1 MSSHLTVGQRKI
13 AASQRPASAAFWAG
27 FLDGSRAIGFPA
39 DRPAAARTGRTRQ
52 AAVLDLDPALAERL
66 TAVSRG
72 DDTTLHTLFTAAAI
86 ALLNA
91 YTGERDLVVGQPPT
105 VPQPL
110 ARVLPTRLELL
121 AEDTLKTLLGRL
133 RQATLDVLAH
143 QDYPVELT
151 GAEVEVA
158 VALEGLHGTEAVD
171 AVATDVLFHVRRTE
185 TGFAVE
191 VRTEAE
197 RFSPQNA
204 IRLAAHYARLL
215 TAALAAPDT
224 ALSELDLSTEAD
236 AAVVAAA
243 NDTTAPFPG
252 DVTLPELFARTVAA
266 TPDAVAVVSGEV
278 SLTFAELDRAT
289 TRLARTLREQ
299 GVGLEAVV
307 GVLAERSVEML
318 VAILAVLKAGAAYLP
333 LDASLPSAR
342 MTYMLEDSKAAI
354 VLAQRDRAGLV
365 PSCVTVLE
373 LSADTSEGAG
383 EPLETGSAT
392 DAAYVIYTSGST
404 GAPKGVVVEH
414 RSVVNRLH
422 WMQRAYAIGA
432 ADTILQKTPVSF
444 DVSVWELFWWHIE
457 GARVALLA
465 PGGERE
471 PEAIVAAVERH
482 RVTTLHFVP
491 TMLGAFLD
499 YVAAT
504 GAQGRLSSLRRVFAS
519 GEALGVHHVRRF
531 AELLGHAE
539 LVNLYGPTEATVDV
553 SHHRTSA
560 DDTVVPIGLPIDN
573 IRLHVL
579 DERRRERPVGL
590 PGELYIAGDGLARG
604 YLHRAELT
612 AERFVENPFEGES
625 RAYRTGDLVRRLPDG
640 SLEYLG
646 RNDSQVKLR
655 GYRIEPGEIERR
667 LLDHQGVGD
676 AVVVVRTGTDGHQ
689 RLVGYAVA
697 AETTEDRPTEQQ
709 LRVHLAGTLPE
720 YMVPARVV
728 LLDAFPLSP
737 NGKLD
742 RGALPEPA
750 TEAVGH
756 VEPRTDS
763 EKALA
768 GLIAE
773 VLGRDRIGVHD
784 SFFALGGTSIHFVTV
799 LAKARGLGLAF
810 TFQQLFANPTVA
822 ALAAVLDEGGTREEL
837 RHEFAPF
844 ELISEEE
851 RGRLPEDV
859 EDAYPMSML
868 SAGTIFQS
876 EMTRGSSQY
885 HDIIGYLINSGFH
898 AEAFTEAV
906 RILVDHN
913 PIFRTSYRLSGFRD
927 YLQLVHKSV
936 DPPPV
941 FIADVRHLDEAAQEV
956 WYEEWEREE
965 KAHAFDW
972 EYPGLIRLHV
982 HVLRDDLYRYSISQ
996 HNSALDGWSIN
1007 LVHTKL
1013 FEIYHALCTDG
1024 VFTGEPVPNH
1034 LRNFIGLEQQ
1044 SINSQED
1051 RQYWLDR
1058 LEDRPRTIIPRLRPR
1073 DEEAAFHVI
1082 LQDVPLPRGLS
1093 DRIVALAGRLGV
1105 PVKTVLL
1112 AAHMKVHAVVT
1123 GERDVMTGYEH
1134 SGRPEVADAEK
1145 ACGLFLNS
1153 VPLRVEIADGSWE
1166 GLIRQIYD
1174 AETSFLPHRR
1184 YPMAKMK
1191 QDLQTQ
1197 VPLFETVFNFTH
1209 FYSLKKLRELPEFSL
1224 LDVRAVA
1231 ITEFPF
1237 RSEFSRHFYT
1247 DEVQLSLHYHTD
1259 AFDNDHIVRIGGY
1272 FIAALDRMTADP
1284 ADSHATR
1291 PLLGDEELASL
1302 AEFGSRPQPAV
1313 TDAGALA
1320 SGTSGASV
1328 VVLDPSGLPAAIG
1341 APGDIALVNADG
1353 TRSVVGRG
1361 RWLPTGVLERAG
1373 DGADAPQAP
1382 AVAVEAAPQA
1392 EGELS
1397 SAAMRVAAVWGEV
1410 LGIDPTSI
1418 KLTDDFFELGGNSL
1432 AAMRAVMML
1441 NGLVTIKD
1449 VMRNSRLGEQADL
1462 AEKLTQDEGS
1472 GVLVRLT
1479 PADDRPSATLVCFPY
1494 GAGHAVHFRP
1504 VADAMRRKDS
1514 SFAVL
1519 GVELPGHD
1527 PKSGADELMQVAD
1540 IAGLVVEELLRQ
1552 ERGRIVLWGH
1562 CVGSALAIEVARLL
1576 KARNVEVAHLFIGAK
1591 LLYDAAALHE
1601 SIDYVSSM
1609 TYEDIRHWLTVETG
1623 FTGFDELGASY
1634 ADLLVRT
1641 FRHDSTSA
1649 NAYYLNAYGDGGAAA
1664 AQPVTVPTTAVYAA
1678 DDPVTTGFAERYR
1691 DWEPFTGVPRVRE
1704 MPGGGHYFTRTR
1716 PAKVVEI
1723 VLDTLAAS
1731 ASASVEPQ
1739 GEGR

>member
-13 AASQRPASAAFWAG
+13 AASQRPAAAAFWAR
-27 FLDGSRAIGFPA
+27 FLDGSRATGFPA
-39 DRPAAARTGRTRQ
+39 DRPAAARTGRTAP
-52 AAVLDLDPALAERL
+52 AAALDLDPALAERL

-72 DDTTLHTLFTAAAI
+72 DATTLHTLLTAAAL

-105 VPQPL
+105 APRPL
-110 ARVLPTRLELL
+110 ARILPTRLELL
-121 AEDTLKTLLGRL
+121 ADDTLKTLLGRL
-133 RQATLDVLAH
+133 RRATLDVLAH
-143 QDYPVELT
+143 QDYPVELA
-151 GAEVEVA
+151 GAEVEAA
-158 VALEGLHGTEAVD
+158 VALEGLHTAEAVE
-171 AVATDVLFHVRRTE
+171 AVAADVLFHVRRTADGY
-185 TGFAVE
+185 TLD
-191 VRTEAE
+191 VRTEPE
-197 RFSPQNA
+197 RFTAGSA
-204 IRLAAHYARLL
+204 ARLAAHYARLL
-215 TAALAAPDT
+215 TAALADPDAELAGIDLRT
-224 ALSELDLSTEAD
+224 AAD
-236 AAVVAAA
+236 ADAVAAA
-243 NDTTAPFPG
+243 NDTAVPFPD

-266 TPDAVAVVSGEV
+266 TPDAVAVASGES

-289 TRLARTLREQ
+289 TRLARTLRER
-299 GVGLEAVV
+299 GVGAEAVV

-318 VAILAVLKAGAAYLP
+318 VAILAVLKAGGAYLP
-333 LDASLPSAR
+333 LDASLPPAR
-342 MTYMLEDSKAAI
+342 LTYMLEDSKAAI
-354 VLAQRDRAGLV
+354 VLAQADRAALV
-365 PSCVTVLE
+365 PPSVTVLE
-373 LSADTSEGAG
+373 PVADTSADAG
-383 EPLETGSAT
+383 EPPAAGSAT

-422 WMQRAYAIGA
+422 WMQRAYPVGDT
-432 ADTILQKTPVSF
+432 DTILQKTPVSF

-504 GAQGRLSSLRRVFAS
+504 GAQGRLGSLRRVFAS

-553 SHHRTSA
+553 SHHRTA
-560 DDTVVPIGLPIDN
+560 AGDTAVPIGLPIDN
-573 IRLHVL
+573 TRLHVL

-612 AERFVENPFEGES
+612 AERFVENPFPGES

-655 GYRIEPGEIERR
+655 GYRIELGEIERR
-667 LLDHQGVGD
+667 LLDHPGVGD
-676 AVVVVRTGTDGHQ
+676 AAVVVRTGADGHR

-697 AETTEDRPTEQQ
+697 DSAADGDRPAEQQ
-709 LRVHLAGTLPE
+709 LREHLAGTLPE

-728 LLDAFPLSP
+728 VLDAFPLSP

-763 EKALA
+763 ERALA

-773 VLGRDRIGVHD
+773 VLGLDRIGVHD
-784 SFFALGGTSIHFVTV
+784 SFFARGGTSIHFVTV
-799 LAKARGLGLAF
+799 LARARKLGLAF

-822 ALAAVLDEGGTREEL
+822 ALAAVLDAGGTREEL

-844 ELISEEE
+844 ELIGEDE

-885 HDIIGYLINSGFH
+885 HDIIGYLINSAFDAG
-898 AEAFTEAV
+898 AFTEAV

-927 YLQLVHKSV
+927 YLQLVHRSV

-941 FIADVRHLDEAAQEV
+941 FIADIRHLDDAAQEA
-956 WYEEWEREE
+956 WYEQWEREE

-1013 FEIYHALCTDG
+1013 FEIYHALVADG
-1024 VFTGEPVPNH
+1024 AYTGEPVPNH

-1044 SINSQED
+1044 SINSAED
-1051 RQYWLDR
+1051 RRYWLDR
-1058 LEDRPRTIIPRLRPR
+1058 LADRPQTVIPRLRPR
-1073 DEEAAFHVI
+1073 DEQAAFDVV

-1112 AAHMKVHAVVT
+1112 AAHMKVHAVLT

-1134 SGRPEVADAEK
+1134 SGRPEAADAEK

-1153 VPLRVEIADGSWE
+1153 VPMRVELADGSWE
-1166 GLIRQIYD
+1166 GLIRQVYD
-1174 AETSFLPHRR
+1174 TETSFLPHRR

-1272 FIAALDRMTADP
+1272 FTAALDRMTADP
-1284 ADSHATR
+1284 AQPHTAR
-1291 PLLGDEELASL
+1291 PLLDDEELAAL
-1302 AEFGSRPQPAV
+1302 AEFGSRPLPGV
-1313 TDAGALA
+1313 PG
-1320 SGTSGASV
+1320 SGAPAAV
-1328 VVLDPSGLPAAIG
+1328 AVLDPAGLPAAIG
-1341 APGDIALVNADG
+1341 APGDIVLTGADG
-1353 TRSVVGRG
+1353 TRSVLGRG
-1361 RWLPTGVLERAG
+1361 RWLPGGDLERTDQETAE
-1373 DGADAPQAP
+1373 PQAP
-1382 AVAVEAAPQA
+1382 AVEAAA
-1392 EGELS
+1392 GEATGGELS
-1397 SAAMRVAAVWGEV
+1397 SAALRVAAVWGEV
-1410 LGIDPTSI
+1410 LGIDPT
-1418 KLTDDFFELGGNSL
+1418 
-1432 AAMRAVMML
+1432 
-1441 NGLVTIKD
+1441 TI
-1449 VMRNSRLGEQADL
+1449 
-1462 AEKLTQDEGS
+1462 
-1472 GVLVRLT
+1472 
-1479 PADDRPSATLVCFPY
+1479 RPT
-1494 GAGHAVHFRP
+1494 
-1504 VADAMRRKDS
+1504 
-1514 SFAVL
+1514 
-1519 GVELPGHD
+1519 
-1527 PKSGADELMQVAD
+1527 
-1540 IAGLVVEELLRQ
+1540 
-1552 ERGRIVLWGH
+1552 
-1562 CVGSALAIEVARLL
+1562 
-1576 KARNVEVAHLFIGAK
+1576 
-1591 LLYDAAALHE
+1591 
-1601 SIDYVSSM
+1601 
-1609 TYEDIRHWLTVETG
+1609 
-1623 FTGFDELGASY
+1623 
-1634 ADLLVRT
+1634 
-1641 FRHDSTSA
+1641 
-1649 NAYYLNAYGDGGAAA
+1649 
-1664 AQPVTVPTTAVYAA
+1664 
-1678 DDPVTTGFAERYR
+1678 
-1691 DWEPFTGVPRVRE
+1691 
-1704 MPGGGHYFTRTR
+1704 
-1716 PAKVVEI
+1716 
-1723 VLDTLAAS
+1723 
-1731 ASASVEPQ
+1731 
-1739 GEGR
+1739 

>member
-13 AASQRPASAAFWAG
+13 AASQRPASAAFWARL
-27 FLDGSRAIGFPA
+27 LDGSRATGFPA
-39 DRPAAARTGRTRQ
+39 DRPAAARTGRTAP
-52 AAVLDLDPALAERL
+52 AAVLDLDPALSERL

-72 DDTTLHTLFTAAAI
+72 DATTLHTLLTAAAT

-91 YTGERDLVVGQPPT
+91 YTGECDLVVGQPPT
-105 VPQPL
+105 LPQPL
-110 ARVLPTRLELL
+110 ARILPNRIELL
-121 AEDTLKTLLGRL
+121 ADDTLKTLLGRL
-133 RQATLDVLAH
+133 SRTTLDVLAH

-151 GAEVEVA
+151 GAEVEVV
-158 VALEGLHGTEAVD
+158 VALEGLHAPEAVE
-171 AVATDVLFHVRRTE
+171 AVATDVLFHVRRTG
-185 TGFAVE
+185 TGFALD

-197 RFSPQNA
+197 RFSAQSA
-204 IRLAAHYARLL
+204 TRLAAHYARLL
-215 TAALAAPDT
+215 TAALAAPDS
-224 ALSELDLSTEAD
+224 ALAELDLRTATDAD
-236 AAVVAAA
+236 VVAAA
-243 NDTTAPFPG
+243 NDTAAPFPD

-266 TPDAVAVVSGEV
+266 TPDAVAVVSGDA

-289 TRLARTLREQ
+289 TRLARTLRER
-299 GVGLEAVV
+299 GVGSETVV

-318 VAILAVLKAGAAYLP
+318 VAVIAVLKAGGAYLP
-333 LDASLPSAR
+333 LDVSLPPAR

-354 VLAQRDRAGLV
+354 VLAQADRAALV
-365 PSCVTVLE
+365 PPSVTVLE
-373 LSADTSEGAG
+373 LSADTSEDPG
-383 EPLETGSAT
+383 EPLGAGSAT

-432 ADTILQKTPVSF
+432 ADTVLQKTPVSF

-504 GAQGRLSSLRRVFAS
+504 GSRGRLTSLRRVFAS
-519 GEALGVHHVRRF
+519 GEALGAHHVRRF

-553 SHHRTSA
+553 SHHRTTA

-573 IRLHVL
+573 TRLYVL
-579 DERRRERPVGL
+579 DEQRRERPVGL

-655 GYRIEPGEIERR
+655 GYRIELGEIERR
-667 LLDHQGVGD
+667 LLDHPGVGD
-676 AVVVVRTGTDGHQ
+676 AAVVVRTGADGHQ

-697 AETTEDRPTEQQ
+697 AGATGDRPAEQQ
-709 LRVHLAGTLPE
+709 LREHLAGTLPE

-728 LLDAFPLSP
+728 VMDAFPLSP

-750 TEAVGH
+750 AEAVGH
-756 VEPRTDS
+756 VEPRTVS

-773 VLGRDRIGVHD
+773 VLGLDRVGVHD

-799 LAKARGLGLAF
+799 LAGARKLGLAF

-822 ALAAVLDEGGTREEL
+822 ALAAVLDEGGTREDL

-844 ELISEEE
+844 ELIGEEE
-851 RGRLPEDV
+851 RSRLPEDV

-885 HDIIGYLINSGFH
+885 HDIIGYLINSSFDAG
-898 AEAFTEAV
+898 AFTEAV

-927 YLQLVHKSV
+927 YLQLVHRSV

-941 FIADVRHLDEAAQEV
+941 FIADIRHLDDAAQEA

-1013 FEIYHALCTDG
+1013 FEIYHALCSDG
-1024 VFTGEPVPNH
+1024 TYTGEPVPNH

-1044 SINSQED
+1044 SINSAAD

-1058 LEDRPRTIIPRLRPR
+1058 LEDRPRTVIPRLRPR
-1073 DEEAAFHVI
+1073 DEEAAFDVV

-1134 SGRPEVADAEK
+1134 SGRPEAADAEK

-1153 VPLRVEIADGSWE
+1153 VPMRMELVDGSWE
-1166 GLIRQIYD
+1166 ALIRQVYD
-1174 AETSFLPHRR
+1174 TETSFLPHRR

-1272 FIAALDRMTADP
+1272 FVAALDRMTADP
-1284 ADSHATR
+1284 SDSHVSR
-1291 PLLGDEELASL
+1291 PLLGDEELAAL
-1302 AEFGSRPQPAV
+1302 AEFGSRPLPTV
-1313 TDAGALA
+1313 AG
-1320 SGTSGASV
+1320 SGAPASV
-1328 VVLDPSGLPAAIG
+1328 AVLDPAGLPAAIG
-1341 APGDIALVNADG
+1341 TPGDIVLVDADG

-1361 RWLPTGVLERAG
+1361 RWLPTGVLERIVE
-1373 DGADAPQAP
+1373 DATGPEAP
-1382 AVAVEAAPQA
+1382 AAAEAVEEAD
-1392 EGELS
+1392 GELS
-1397 SAAMRVAAVWGEV
+1397 SAALRVAAVWGEV
-1410 LGIDPTSI
+1410 LGIDPTTI
-1418 KLTDDFFELGGNSL
+1418 RLTDDFFELGGNSL

-1441 NGLVTIKD
+1441 NGLLTIKD

-1462 AEKLTQDEGS
+1462 AEKLAQDEGS

-1504 VADAMRRKDS
+1504 VADAMRRKDP

-1527 PKSGADELMQVAD
+1527 PKSGADELKPVTD
-1540 IAGLVVEELLRQ
+1540 IAALVVEELLGQ

-1576 KARNVEVAHLFIGAK
+1576 RARDVAVEHLFIGAK
-1591 LLYDAAALHE
+1591 LLYDAAALRE

-1609 TYEDIRHWLTVETG
+1609 TYEDIKHWLTVETG

-1649 NAYYLNAYGDGGAAA
+1649 NAYYLTAYGDGGKTPGA
-1664 AQPVTVPTTAVYAA
+1664 PLDVPTTAVYAA
-1678 DDPVTTGFAERYR
+1678 DDPVTADFAEHYR
-1691 DWEPFTGVPRVRE
+1691 DWAPFTGVPRMLE

-1723 VLDTLAAS
+1723 VLETLAVRPAS
-1731 ASASVEPQ
+1731 AAPNGAE
-1739 GEGR
+1739 R

>member
-13 AASQRPASAAFWAG
+13 AASQRPASAAFWAR
-27 FLDGSRAIGFPA
+27 FLDGARAAGFPA
-39 DRPAAARTGRTRQ
+39 DRPAAARTGRTRPT
-52 AAVLDLDPALAERL
+52 AVLDLDPALAERL

-72 DDTTLHTLFTAAAI
+72 DETTLHTLFTAAAI

-105 VPQPL
+105 APQPL

-133 RQATLDVLAH
+133 SQVTLDVLTH

-158 VALEGLHGTEAVD
+158 VALDGLHAAEAVD

-185 TGFAVE
+185 TGLALD

-204 IRLAAHYARLL
+204 ARLAAHYVRLL

-224 ALSELDLSTEAD
+224 ALSELDLSAGTD

-243 NDTTAPFPG
+243 NDTTAPFPD

-266 TPDAVAVVSGEV
+266 TPHAVAVVSGDV

-289 TRLARTLREQ
+289 TRLAHTLREQ
-299 GVGLEAVV
+299 GVGREAIV

-318 VAILAVLKAGAAYLP
+318 VAILAVLKAGGAYLP
-333 LDASLPSAR
+333 LDASLPAAR

-354 VLAQRDRAGLV
+354 VLAQADRAALV
-365 PSCVTVLE
+365 PSSVTVLE
-373 LSADTSEGAG
+373 LSADVSEDAG
-383 EPLETGSAT
+383 EPLGTGSPT

-404 GAPKGVVVEH
+404 GSPKGVVVEH
-414 RSVVNRLH
+414 RSVVNRLN
-422 WMQRAYAIGA
+422 WMQRAYPIGDT
-432 ADTILQKTPVSF
+432 DTILQKTPVSF

-482 RVTTLHFVP
+482 QVTTLHFVP

-504 GAQGRLSSLRRVFAS
+504 GAQKRLTSLRRVFAS

-573 IRLHVL
+573 IRLYVL
-579 DERRRERPVGL
+579 DEQRRERPVGL

-625 RAYRTGDLVRRLPDG
+625 RAYRTGDIVRRLADG

-655 GYRIEPGEIERR
+655 GYRIELGEIERR
-667 LLDHQGVGD
+667 LLDHPGIGD

-697 AETTEDRPTEQQ
+697 AEATGDRPAERQ
-709 LRVHLAGTLPE
+709 LRDHLAGTLPE

-728 LLDAFPLSP
+728 VMDAFPLSP

-750 TEAVGH
+750 IEAAGH
-756 VEPRTDS
+756 VEPRTER

-799 LAKARGLGLAF
+799 LAKARKLGLAF

-822 ALAAVLDEGGTREEL
+822 ALAAVLDEGGTQEEL

-851 RGRLPEDV
+851 RSRLPEDV

-885 HDIIGYLINSGFH
+885 HDIIGYLINSSFD

-906 RILVDHN
+906 RILVDQN

-927 YLQLVHKSV
+927 YLQLVHKAV
-936 DPPPV
+936 DPPPL
-941 FIADVRHLDEAAQEV
+941 FIADIRHLDDAAQEA

-1044 SINSQED
+1044 SINSAED

-1058 LEDRPRTIIPRLRPR
+1058 LEDRPQTIVPRLRPR
-1073 DEEAAFHVI
+1073 DEEAAFNVV

-1134 SGRPEVADAEK
+1134 SGRPEAPDAEK

-1153 VPLRVEIADGSWE
+1153 VPMRVELADGSWE
-1166 GLIRQIYD
+1166 GLIRQVYD
-1174 AETSFLPHRR
+1174 TETSFLPHRR

-1224 LDVRAVA
+1224 LDIRSVA

-1284 ADSHATR
+1284 SESHVAR
-1291 PLLGDEELASL
+1291 ALLGDEELAAL

-1313 TDAGALA
+1313 AG
-1320 SGTSGASV
+1320 SGAGASV
-1328 VVLDPSGLPAAIG
+1328 VVLDPAGLPAAIG
-1341 APGDIALVNADG
+1341 APGDVVLVSADG

-1361 RWLPTGVLERAG
+1361 RWLPTGVLEQAG
-1373 DGADAPQAP
+1373 EVADEPQVPAASADA
-1382 AVAVEAAPQA
+1382 VEEAD
-1392 EGELS
+1392 GELS
-1397 SAAMRVAAVWGEV
+1397 SAALRVAAVWGEV
-1410 LGIDPTSI
+1410 LGIDPTTI

-1441 NGLVTIKD
+1441 NGLLTIKD
-1449 VMRNSRLGEQADL
+1449 VMRNSRLGEQAGL

-1504 VADAMRRKDS
+1504 VADAMGRKDA

-1527 PKSGADELMQVAD
+1527 PKSGADELMPVAD
-1540 IAGLVVEELLRQ
+1540 IAGLVVEELLSQ

-1562 CVGSALAIEVARLL
+1562 CVGSALAIEVARQLR
-1576 KARNVEVAHLFIGAK
+1576 ARNVEVEHLFIGAK
-1591 LLYDAAALHE
+1591 LLYAAAALHE

-1609 TYEDIRHWLTVETG
+1609 TYEDIKHWLTVETG

-1649 NAYYLNAYGDGGAAA
+1649 NAYYLTAYEEGGAADPR
-1664 AQPVTVPTTAVYAA
+1664 PVTVPTTAVYAA
-1678 DDPVTTGFAERYR
+1678 DDPVTTGFADRYR
-1691 DWEPFTGVPRVRE
+1691 DWEPFTGVPRMLE
-1704 MPGGGHYFTRTR
+1704 MPSGGHYFTRTR

-1723 VLDTLAAS
+1723 VLETLAGAAS
-1731 ASASVEPQ
+1731 PAPSAEPN
-1739 GEGR
+1739 GAER

>member
-13 AASQRPASAAFWAG
+13 AASQRPASAAFWARS
-27 FLDGSRAIGFPA
+27 LDGSRGTGFPA
-39 DRPAAARTGRTRQ
+39 DRPAAARTGRTAS

-72 DDTTLHTLFTAAAI
+72 DATALHTLLGAGAL

-105 VPQPL
+105 LPQPL
-110 ARVLPTRLELL
+110 ARILPTRLELL
-121 AEDTLKTLLGRL
+121 ADDTLKSLLGRL
-133 RQATLDVLAH
+133 GRATLDVLAH
-143 QDYPVELT
+143 QDYPVELA
-151 GAEVEVA
+151 GAEVEVV
-158 VALEGLHGTEAVD
+158 VALEGLHAAEAVE
-171 AVATDVLFHVRRTE
+171 AVAADVLFHVRRAGA
-185 TGFAVE
+185 GFTLD
-191 VRTEAE
+191 VRTEPE
-197 RFSPQNA
+197 RFSAQSA
-204 IRLAAHYARLL
+204 ARLAAHYAQLL
-215 TAALAAPDT
+215 TAALAAPD
-224 ALSELDLSTEAD
+224 APLAELDLRTAAD
-236 AAVVAAA
+236 EAVVAAA
-243 NDTTAPFPG
+243 NDTAAPFPD

-266 TPDAVAVVSGEV
+266 APDAVAVVSGDV

-289 TRLARTLREQ
+289 TRLARTLRER
-299 GVGLEAVV
+299 GVGREAVV

-318 VAILAVLKAGAAYLP
+318 VAIVAVLKAGGAYLP
-333 LDASLPSAR
+333 LDVSLPPAR
-342 MTYMLEDSKAAI
+342 MTYMLEDSKAAV
-354 VLAQRDRAGLV
+354 VLAQADRAALV
-365 PSCVTVLE
+365 PPSVTVLE
-373 LSADTSEGAG
+373 LSADAGDAG
-383 EPLETGSAT
+383 EPLEAGSAT

-422 WMQRAYAIGA
+422 WMQRAYAIGGT
-432 ADTILQKTPVSF
+432 DTVLQKTPVSF

-482 RVTTLHFVP
+482 GVTTLHFVP

-504 GAQGRLSSLRRVFAS
+504 GSQGRLASLRRVFAS
-519 GEALGVHHVRRF
+519 GEALGAHHVRRF

-553 SHHRTSA
+553 SHHRTGA

-573 IRLHVL
+573 TRLYVL

-612 AERFVENPFEGES
+612 AERFVADPFPGES

-655 GYRIEPGEIERR
+655 GYRIELGEVERR
-667 LLDHQGVGD
+667 LLDHPGVGD
-676 AVVVVRTGTDGHQ
+676 AAVVVRTGADGHQ

-697 AETTEDRPTEQQ
+697 AGGAGERPAEQQ
-709 LRVHLAGTLPE
+709 LREHLAGALPE
-720 YMVPARVV
+720 YMVPTRVV
-728 LLDAFPLSP
+728 VLDAFPLSP

-742 RGALPEPA
+742 RGALPEPV

-763 EKALA
+763 ERALA
-768 GLIAE
+768 ALIAE
-773 VLGRDRIGVHD
+773 VLGLDRIGVHD
-784 SFFALGGTSIHFVTV
+784 SFFTLGGTSIHFVTV
-799 LAKARGLGLAF
+799 LAKARKLGLAF

-822 ALAAVLDEGGTREEL
+822 ALAAVLDAGGTREEL

-885 HDIIGYLINSGFH
+885 HDIIGYLISSSFD
-898 AEAFTEAV
+898 AAAFTEAV

-941 FIADVRHLDEAAQEV
+941 FIADIRHLDDAAQDA
-956 WYEEWEREE
+956 WYEQWEREE

-1024 VFTGEPVPNH
+1024 VYTGEPVPNH

-1044 SINSQED
+1044 SINSAED
-1051 RQYWLDR
+1051 RRYWLDR
-1058 LEDRPRTIIPRLRPR
+1058 LADRPQTVIPRLRPR
-1073 DEEAAFHVI
+1073 DEEAAFDVV

-1134 SGRPEVADAEK
+1134 SGRPEAADAEK

-1153 VPLRVEIADGSWE
+1153 VPMRVELADGSWE
-1166 GLIRQIYD
+1166 ELVRQVYD
-1174 AETSFLPHRR
+1174 TETSFLPHRR

-1272 FIAALDRMTADP
+1272 FLAALDRMTADP
-1284 ADSHATR
+1284 AQSHVSG
-1291 PLLGDEELASL
+1291 PLLGDEELAAL
-1302 AEFGSRPQPAV
+1302 AEFGSR
-1313 TDAGALA
+1313 ALP
-1320 SGTSGASV
+1320 GVPGSGAPASV
-1328 VVLDPSGLPAAIG
+1328 LVLDPAGLPAAIG
-1341 APGDIALVNADG
+1341 ATGDVVLVGADG

-1361 RWLPTGVLERAG
+1361 RWLPGGVLEQAVE
-1373 DGADAPQAP
+1373 DAAEPAAPAEAEAGADG
-1382 AVAVEAAPQA
+1382 EAD
-1392 EGELS
+1392 GELS
-1397 SAAMRVAAVWGEV
+1397 SAALRVAAVWGEV
-1410 LGIDPTSI
+1410 LGIDPTTI
-1418 KLTDDFFELGGNSL
+1418 RLTDDFFELGGNSL

-1441 NGLVTIKD
+1441 NGLLTIKD

-1504 VADAMRRKDS
+1504 VADAMRRKDA

-1527 PKSGADELMQVAD
+1527 PKSGADELRPVTD
-1540 IAGLVVEELLRQ
+1540 IAALVVEELLAQ

-1576 KARNVEVAHLFIGAK
+1576 RARGVDVAHLFIGAK
-1591 LLYDAAALHE
+1591 LLYDAAALRE

-1609 TYEDIRHWLTVETG
+1609 TYEEIKHWLTVETG

-1649 NAYYLNAYGDGGAAA
+1649 NAYYLTAYGEAPGAPLA
-1664 AQPVTVPTTAVYAA
+1664 VPTTAVYAA
-1678 DDPVTTGFAERYR
+1678 DDPVTKGFADSYR
-1691 DWEPFTGVPRVRE
+1691 EWEPFTGVPRMLEV
-1704 MPGGGHYFTRTR
+1704 PGGGHYFTRTR

-1723 VLDTLAAS
+1723 VLETLAGTAGQSPSAAS
-1731 ASASVEPQ
+1731 NGAE
-1739 GEGR
+1739 R

>member
-27 FLDGSRAIGFPA
+27 FLDGSRATGFPA
-39 DRPAAARTGRTRQ
+39 DRPAAARTGRTRP
-52 AAVLDLDPALAERL
+52 AAVLDLDLALAERL
-66 TAVSRG
+66 TVVSRG

-121 AEDTLKTLLGRL
+121 ADDTLKTLLGRL
-133 RQATLDVLAH
+133 RGATLDVLAH
-143 QDYPVELT
+143 QDYPVELA

-158 VALEGLHGTEAVD
+158 VALEGLHAAEAVD
-171 AVATDVLFHVRRTE
+171 AVAADVLFHVRRTE
-185 TGFAVE
+185 AGFAVE

-204 IRLAAHYARLL
+204 TRLAAHYARLL

-224 ALSELDLSTEAD
+224 ALAELDLSTGAD

-252 DVTLPELFARTVAA
+252 DVTLPELFARTVEA
-266 TPDAVAVVSGEV
+266 TPDAVAVVSGED

-299 GVGLEAVV
+299 GVGREAIV

-333 LDASLPSAR
+333 LDVSLPAAR

-354 VLAQRDRAGLV
+354 VLAQPGRADLV
-365 PSCVTVLE
+365 PSSVTVLE
-373 LSADTSEGAG
+373 LSADTSEDAG
-383 EPLETGSAT
+383 EPLETGAAT

-471 PEAIVAAVERH
+471 PEAIVAAVEQH

-697 AETTEDRPTEQQ
+697 AESAESAEDRPTEQQ

-728 LLDAFPLSP
+728 VLDAFPLSP

-763 EKALA
+763 ERALA

-885 HDIIGYLINSGFH
+885 HDIIGYLINSGFN

-1024 VFTGEPVPNH
+1024 VFTGKPVPNH

-1044 SINSQED
+1044 SINSRED

-1058 LEDRPRTIIPRLRPR
+1058 LEDRPRTIIPRLRAR

-1153 VPLRVEIADGSWE
+1153 VPLRVDIADGSWE

-1284 ADSHATR
+1284 SDSHATR

-1302 AEFGSRPQPAV
+1302 AEFGTRPQPAV
-1313 TDAGALA
+1313 ADGGDLA
-1320 SGTSGASV
+1320 SGASV

-1341 APGDIALVNADG
+1341 APGDIALLGADG
-1353 TRSVVGRG
+1353 SRSVVGRG

-1373 DGADAPQAP
+1373 DGADEPQAP
-1382 AVAVEAAPQA
+1382 APAVEAAPEA

-1462 AEKLTQDEGS
+1462 AEKLSQDEGS

-1527 PKSGADELMQVAD
+1527 PKSGADELMQVTD

-1576 KARNVEVAHLFIGAK
+1576 TARNVGVEHLFIGAK

-1609 TYEDIRHWLTVETG
+1609 TYEDIKRWLIVESG

-1649 NAYYLNAYGDGGAAA
+1649 NAYYLNTYGDGGAVA

-1691 DWEPFTGVPRVRE
+1691 DWEPFTGVPRVLE

-1723 VLDTLAAS
+1723 VLDTLAGSAAS
-1731 ASASVEPQ
+1731 AEPK

>member
-13 AASQRPASAAFWAG
+13 AAAQRPASAAFWAG
-27 FLDGSRAIGFPA
+27 FLQGARATGFPA
-39 DRPAAARTGRTRQ
+39 DRPAAARTGRTRP
-52 AAVLDLDPALAERL
+52 AAVLDLDTALAERL
-66 TAVSRG
+66 AAVSRD
-72 DDTTLHTLFTAAAI
+72 DDTTLHTLLTAAAF
-86 ALLNA
+86 ALLNT
-91 YTGERDLVVGQPPT
+91 YSGVSDLVVGQPPT
-105 VPQPL
+105 AAEPL
-110 ARVLPTRLELL
+110 AAVLPTRLELR
-121 AEDTLKTLLGRL
+121 ADDTLKTLLSRL
-133 RQATLDVLAH
+133 REATLEVLAH

-158 VALEGLHGTEAVD
+158 VALEGLHSAEAVD
-171 AVATDVLFHVRRTE
+171 AVATDVLFHVRRTG
-185 TGFAVE
+185 TGLAVG
-191 VRTEAE
+191 VRVEAE
-197 RFSPQNA
+197 RFSPESA
-204 IRLAAHYARLL
+204 TRLATHYARLL
-215 TAALAAPDT
+215 AAAVAAPD
-224 ALSELDLSTEAD
+224 APLSGLDLSDETD

-243 NDTTAPFPG
+243 NDTAVPFPD

-266 TPDAVAVVSGEV
+266 TPDAVAVVSGDV

-299 GVGLEAVV
+299 GVGREIIV

-318 VAILAVLKAGAAYLP
+318 VGILAVLKAGGAYLP
-333 LDASLPSAR
+333 LDVSLPTAR
-342 MTYMLEDSKAAI
+342 MSYMLEDSKAAV
-354 VLAQRDRAGLV
+354 VLAQPSRAGQLP
-365 PSCVTVLE
+365 PSVTVLE
-373 LSADTSEGAG
+373 LSPDAAGDTGPF
-383 EPLETGSAT
+383 EPLEPGSAT

-414 RSVVNRLH
+414 RSVVNRLN
-422 WMQRAYAIGA
+422 WMQRAYPIDG

-444 DVSVWELFWWHIE
+444 DVSVWELFWWHID
-457 GARVALLA
+457 GARVALLE

-504 GAQGRLSSLRRVFAS
+504 GAAERLSSLRQVFAS

-531 AELLGHAE
+531 ADVLGHAE
-539 LVNLYGPTEATVDV
+539 LINLYGPTEATVDV
-553 SHHRTSA
+553 SHHRTAA
-560 DDTVVPIGLPIDN
+560 DATVVPIGLPIDN
-573 IRLHVL
+573 TRLHVL
-579 DERRRERPVGL
+579 DEQRRERPVGL

-612 AERFVENPFEGES
+612 AERFVADPFEGES

-655 GYRIEPGEIERR
+655 GYRIELGEIERQ
-667 LLDHQGVGD
+667 LLDHPRVND
-676 AVVVVRTGTDGHQ
+676 AAVVVRTGADGRQ
-689 RLVGYAVA
+689 QLLGYAVA
-697 AETTEDRPTEQQ
+697 AETAGERPTERQ
-709 LRVHLAGTLPE
+709 LRDHLAGMLPE
-720 YMVPARVV
+720 YMVPVRVV
-728 LLDAFPLSP
+728 VMDAFPLSP

-742 RGALPEPA
+742 RAALPEPV
-750 TEAVGH
+750 TEAAGYVA
-756 VEPRTDS
+756 PRTES

-768 GLIAE
+768 GLISE

-799 LAKARGLGLAF
+799 LAKARKLGLAF

-822 ALAAVLDEGGTREEL
+822 ALAALLDDGGTEEGL

-844 ELISEEE
+844 ELISEED
-851 RGRLPEDV
+851 RSRLPEDV

-885 HDIIGYLINSGFH
+885 HDIIGYLINSSFD

-906 RILVDHN
+906 RILVDQN
-913 PIFRTSYRLSGFRD
+913 PIFRTSYRLTGFSD

-941 FIADVRHLDEAAQEV
+941 FVADIRHLDEAAQES
-956 WYEEWEREE
+956 WYEEWERQE

-982 HVLRDDLYRYSISQ
+982 HILRDDLYRYSISQ

-1044 SINSQED
+1044 SINSETD
-1051 RQYWLDR
+1051 RAYWLDL
-1058 LEDRPRTIIPRLRPR
+1058 LEDRPQTVVPRLRPR
-1073 DEEAAFHVI
+1073 DEEAAFHVV

-1105 PVKTVLL
+1105 PVKSALL

-1134 SGRPEVADAEK
+1134 SGRPEAADAEK

-1153 VPLRVEIADGSWE
+1153 VPLRVELADGSWE

-1197 VPLFETVFNFTH
+1197 APLFETVFNFTH

-1231 ITEFPF
+1231 ITEFPL

-1247 DEVQLSLHYHTD
+1247 DEVQLSLHYHAD
-1259 AFDNDHIVRIGGY
+1259 AFDNSHIVRIGGY
-1272 FIAALDRMTADP
+1272 FVAALDRMTADP
-1284 ADSHATR
+1284 SEPHTAR
-1291 PLLGDEELASL
+1291 PLLDDEELAEL

-1313 TDAGALA
+1313 PGTEGAA
-1320 SGTSGASV
+1320 TV
-1328 VVLDPSGLPAAIG
+1328 EVLDPAGLPAPIG
-1341 APGDIALVNADG
+1341 APGDVVLVRPDG
-1353 TRSVVGRG
+1353 TRSPAGRG
-1361 RWLPTGVLERAG
+1361 RWLPTGVLEPAG
-1373 DGADAPQAP
+1373 AGADAPQVPAAAGDAEAP
-1382 AVAVEAAPQA
+1382 DAAA
-1392 EGELS
+1392 TDGELS
-1397 SAAMRVAAVWGEV
+1397 SAALRVAAVWGEV
-1410 LGIDPTSI
+1410 LGIDPASI

-1449 VMRNSRLGEQADL
+1449 VMRNSRLGEQARL

-1479 PADDRPSATLVCFPY
+1479 PPDDRPTATLVCFPY

-1504 VADAMRRKDS
+1504 VADAMRRKDP

-1527 PKSGADELMQVAD
+1527 PKSGADELMPVTETA
-1540 IAGLVVEELLRQ
+1540 ALVVEELLRQ

-1576 KARNVEVAHLFIGAK
+1576 RARDVEVAHLFIGAK
-1591 LLYDAAALHE
+1591 LLYDADALHE

-1649 NAYYLNAYGDGGAAA
+1649 NAYYLNAGRDGGTAAG
-1664 AQPVTVPTTAVYAA
+1664 PVTVPTTAVYAA
-1678 DDPVTTGFAERYR
+1678 DDPVTDGFVERYR
-1691 DWEPFTGVPRVRE
+1691 DWEPLTGVPRLLE
-1704 MPGGGHYFTRTR
+1704 IPGGGHYFTRTR

-1723 VLDTLAAS
+1723 VLELLES
-1731 ASASVEPQ
+1731 ATEP
-1739 GEGR
+1739 EDETDDH

>member
-1 MSSHLTVGQRKI
+1 MSSPLTVGQRKI
-13 AASQRPASAAFWAG
+13 AASQRPASAAFWARL
-27 FLDGSRAIGFPA
+27 LDGSRAIGFPA
-39 DRPAAARTGRTRQ
+39 DRPAAARTGRTRT
-52 AAVLDLDPALAERL
+52 AAVLDLEPALAERL

-72 DDTTLHTLFTAAAI
+72 DDTTLHTLFTAAAFV
-86 ALLNA
+86 LLNA

-105 VPQPL
+105 LPQPL

-121 AEDTLKTLLGRL
+121 ADDTLKTLLGRL
-133 RQATLDVLAH
+133 GQATLEVLAH

-158 VALEGLHGTEAVD
+158 VALEGLHGAEAVD

-185 TGFAVE
+185 AGLSVE

-197 RFSPQNA
+197 RFSAQNA
-204 IRLAAHYARLL
+204 ARLAAHYARLL

-224 ALSELDLSTEAD
+224 GLAELDPSDESD

-243 NDTTAPFPG
+243 NDTAAPFP
-252 DVTLPELFARTVAA
+252 DDTTLPELFARTVATA
-266 TPDAVAVVSGEV
+266 PDAVAVVSADV

-299 GVGLEAVV
+299 GVGREAVV

-318 VAILAVLKAGAAYLP
+318 VAILAVLKAGGAYLP
-333 LDASLPSAR
+333 LDVSLPAAR

-354 VLAQRDRAGLV
+354 VLAQPDRAALV
-365 PSCVTVLE
+365 PSSVTVLE
-373 LSADTSEGAG
+373 VSADVSEGAG

-414 RSVVNRLH
+414 RSVVNRLN
-422 WMQRAYAIGA
+422 WMQRAYPIGD
-432 ADTILQKTPVSF
+432 ADTVLQKTPVSF

-504 GAQGRLSSLRRVFAS
+504 GAQGRLTSLRRVFAS

-531 AELLGHAE
+531 AELLAHAE

-553 SHHRTSA
+553 SHHRTGA
-560 DDTVVPIGLPIDN
+560 DDTVVPIGMPIDN
-573 IRLHVL
+573 IRLYVL

-655 GYRIEPGEIERR
+655 GYRIELGEIERR
-667 LLDHQGVGD
+667 LLDHPGVGD

-689 RLVGYAVA
+689 RLVGYAA
-697 AETTEDRPTEQQ
+697 TAGDRPAEQQ
-709 LRVHLAGTLPE
+709 LREHLARTLPE

-728 LLDAFPLSP
+728 VMDAFPLSP

-756 VEPRTDS
+756 VEPRTES

-768 GLIAE
+768 GLIAD

-799 LAKARGLGLAF
+799 LAKARKLGLAF

-822 ALAAVLDEGGTREEL
+822 GLAAVLDEGGTREEL

-844 ELISEEE
+844 ELIGEEE

-885 HDIIGYLINSGFH
+885 HDIIGYLINSGFN

-927 YLQLVHKSV
+927 YLQLVHKAV

-941 FIADVRHLDEAAQEV
+941 FIADIRHLDDAAQDV

-972 EYPGLIRLHV
+972 EYPGLIRLHI

-1024 VFTGEPVPNH
+1024 VYTGEPVPNH

-1044 SINSQED
+1044 SINSAED

-1058 LEDRPRTIIPRLRPR
+1058 LEDRPQTIVPRLRPR
-1073 DEEAAFHVI
+1073 DEEAAFDVV

-1093 DRIVALAGRLGV
+1093 DRIVALAARLGV

-1134 SGRPEVADAEK
+1134 SGRPEAADAEK

-1153 VPLRVEIADGSWE
+1153 VPMRVDIADGSWE
-1166 GLIRQIYD
+1166 GLIRQVYD
-1174 AETSFLPHRR
+1174 TETSFLPHRR

-1209 FYSLKKLRELPEFSL
+1209 FYSLKKLSELPEFSL

-1237 RSEFSRHFYT
+1237 RSEFSRHFST

-1284 ADSHATR
+1284 SDSHVTR
-1291 PLLGDEELASL
+1291 PLLADEELAAL
-1302 AEFGSRPQPAV
+1302 AEFGARPQPGL
-1313 TDAGALA
+1313 AG
-1320 SGTSGASV
+1320 SGAGASV
-1328 VVLDPSGLPAAIG
+1328 VVLDPAGVPAAIG
-1341 APGDIALVNADG
+1341 ATGDIALVGADG
-1353 TRSVVGRG
+1353 NRSVVGRG
-1361 RWLPTGVLERAG
+1361 RWLPTGVLEQAG
-1373 DGADAPQAP
+1373 DGGDEPQAAAVAADATEGAD
-1382 AVAVEAAPQA
+1382 
-1392 EGELS
+1392 GELS
-1397 SAAMRVAAVWGEV
+1397 SAALRVAAVWGEV
-1410 LGIDPTSI
+1410 LGIDPTTI

-1441 NGLVTIKD
+1441 NGLLAIKD
-1449 VMRNSRLGEQADL
+1449 VMRNSRLGEQAEL
-1462 AEKLTQDEGS
+1462 AEKLTRDEGS

-1504 VADAMRRKDS
+1504 VADAMRRKDA

-1527 PKSGADELMQVAD
+1527 PKSGADELKPVTE
-1540 IAGLVVEELLRQ
+1540 IAGLVVEELLGQ

-1576 KARNVEVAHLFIGAK
+1576 RARDVEVEHLFIGAK

-1649 NAYYLNAYGDGGAAA
+1649 NAYYLTAYEDGGAAA
-1664 AQPVTVPTTAVYAA
+1664 AAPLTVPTTAVYAA
-1678 DDPVTTGFAERYR
+1678 DDPVTTGFADRFG
-1691 DWEPFTGVPRVRE
+1691 DWKPFTGVPRMLE

-1723 VLDTLAAS
+1723 VLGTLAETAAVAPS
-1731 ASASVEPQ
+1731 AEPN
-1739 GEGR
+1739 GAER

>member
-1 MSSHLTVGQRKI
+1 MTSQLTVGQRKI
-13 AASQRPASAAFWAG
+13 AASQRPASAAFWAR
-27 FLDGSRAIGFPA
+27 FLDGSRATGFPA
-39 DRPAAARTGRTRQ
+39 DRPAAARTGRTRS
-52 AAVLDLDPALAERL
+52 AAVLDLDPALTERL

-72 DDTTLHTLFTAAAI
+72 DDTTLHTLLTAAAF

-91 YTGERDLVVGQPPT
+91 YGAERDLVVGQPPT
-105 VPQPL
+105 AVEPL
-110 ARVLPTRLELL
+110 TRILPTRLELL
-121 AEDTLKTLLGRL
+121 PEDSLKSLLGRL

-158 VALEGLHGTEAVD
+158 VALEGLHGAEAVE
-171 AVATDVLFHVRRTE
+171 AVATDVLFHVRRTPA
-185 TGFAVE
+185 GLAVD
-191 VRTEAE
+191 VRTEAQ
-197 RFSPQNA
+197 RFSA
-204 IRLAAHYARLL
+204 ESAHRLAAHYARLL
-215 TAALAAPDT
+215 TAALAAPDAPLT
-224 ALSELDLSTEAD
+224 ELDLTGPAD
-236 AAVVAAA
+236 AAVAAAA
-243 NDTTAPFPG
+243 NDTAAPFPR

-266 TPDAVAVVSGEV
+266 TPDAVAVVSDDV

-289 TRLARTLREQ
+289 TRLARTLRER
-299 GVGLEAVV
+299 GVGREAVV
-307 GVLAERSVEML
+307 GVLAERSVEMF
-318 VAILAVLKAGAAYLP
+318 VAVLAVLKAGGAYLP
-333 LDASLPSAR
+333 LDVSLPAAR
-342 MTYMLEDSKAAI
+342 MTYMLEDSKAGI
-354 VLAQRDRAGLV
+354 VLAQSGRAGEL
-365 PSCVTVLE
+365 PSSVTVLE
-373 LSADTSEGAG
+373 LAADTSPDAG
-383 EPLETGSAT
+383 EPLDAGSAT

-422 WMQRAYAIGA
+422 WMQRAYAIDDT
-432 ADTILQKTPVSF
+432 DTILQKTPVSF

-465 PGGERE
+465 PGGERD

-504 GAQGRLSSLRRVFAS
+504 GAQGRLSSLRQVFAS

-560 DDTVVPIGLPIDN
+560 EDTAVPIGLPIDN
-573 IRLHVL
+573 IRLYVL
-579 DERRRERPVGL
+579 DEQRRERPVGL

-612 AERFVENPFEGES
+612 AERFVENPFEGEA

-655 GYRIEPGEIERR
+655 GYRIELGEIERR
-667 LLDHQGVGD
+667 LLDHPGVGD
-676 AVVVVRTGTDGHQ
+676 AAVVVRTGGDGHQ

-697 AETTEDRPTEQQ
+697 GEGAGERPTEQQ
-709 LRVHLAGTLPE
+709 LRGALAGTLPE
-720 YMVPARVV
+720 YMVPARIVV
-728 LLDAFPLSP
+728 LDAFPLSP

-768 GLIAE
+768 ALIAE

-799 LAKARGLGLAF
+799 LAKARRLGLSF

-822 ALAAVLDEGGTREEL
+822 ALAAVLDEGGATDEL

-851 RGRLPEDV
+851 RSRLPEDV

-885 HDIIGYLINSGFH
+885 HDIIGYLINSGFD
-898 AEAFTEAV
+898 ADAFTEAV
-906 RILVDHN
+906 RILVAHN

-927 YLQLVHKSV
+927 YLQLVHKAV
-936 DPPPV
+936 NPPPV
-941 FIADVRHLDEAAQEV
+941 FIADIRHLDEAAQEA

-1044 SINSQED
+1044 SINSQAD

-1058 LEDRPRTIIPRLRPR
+1058 LEDRPQTVIPRLRPR
-1073 DEEAAFHVI
+1073 DEEAAFHVV

-1112 AAHMKVHAVVT
+1112 AAHMKVHAAVT
-1123 GERDVMTGYEH
+1123 GEQDVMTGYEH
-1134 SGRPEVADAEK
+1134 SGRPEAADAEK

-1153 VPLRVEIADGSWE
+1153 VPLRVELTGGSWE
-1166 GLIRQIYD
+1166 GLVRQIYD

-1247 DEVQLSLHYHTD
+1247 DEVQLSLHYHAD

-1272 FIAALDRMTADP
+1272 FVTALDRMTADP
-1284 ADSHATR
+1284 SDDHSAL
-1291 PLLGDEELASL
+1291 PLAGDEELAAL
-1302 AEFGSRPQPAV
+1302 AEFGSRPQPSL
-1313 TDAGALA
+1313 TGAATGDRVL
-1320 SGTSGASV
+1320 
-1328 VVLDPSGLPAAIG
+1328 VLDPAGLPSPIG
-1341 APGDIALVNADG
+1341 AEGDIALDRPDG
-1353 TRSVVGRG
+1353 TRSLVGRG
-1361 RWLPTGVLERAG
+1361 RWLEAGILEQAG
-1373 DGADAPQAP
+1373 DGAEAPQAP
-1382 AVAVEAAPQA
+1382 EAAQDAPG
-1392 EGELS
+1392 EGDGELS
-1397 SAAMRVAAVWGEV
+1397 SMALRIAAVWGEV
-1410 LGIDPTSI
+1410 LGTDPTTI
-1418 KLTDDFFELGGNSL
+1418 GLGDDFFDLGGNSL

-1449 VMRNSRLGEQADL
+1449 VMRNSRLGEQAAL
-1462 AEKLTQDEGS
+1462 AEKLSQDEGH

-1479 PADDRPSATLVCFPY
+1479 PADERPSSTLVCFPY

-1504 VADAMRRKDS
+1504 VADAMRRKDP

-1527 PKSGADELMQVAD
+1527 PKSGADELMPVD
-1540 IAGLVVEELLRQ
+1540 GIAGLVVEELLSQ

-1576 KARNVEVAHLFIGAK
+1576 RARDVEVEHLFIGAK
-1591 LLYDAAALHE
+1591 LLYDTDALQE

-1609 TYEDIRHWLTVETG
+1609 TYEDIKHWLTVETG

-1649 NAYYLNAYGDGGAAA
+1649 NAYYLNGHADASAAA
-1664 AQPVTVPTTAVYAA
+1664 DAPVDVPTTAVYAA
-1678 DDPVTTGFAERYR
+1678 DDPVTTGFAERYQ
-1691 DWEPFTGVPRVRE
+1691 DWKPFTGVPRLLE
-1704 MPGGGHYFTRTR
+1704 IPGGGHYFTRTR

-1723 VLDTLAAS
+1723 VLAALDQ
-1731 ASASVEPQ
+1731 AGAPTDEPK
-1739 GEGR
+1739 GEADGDR